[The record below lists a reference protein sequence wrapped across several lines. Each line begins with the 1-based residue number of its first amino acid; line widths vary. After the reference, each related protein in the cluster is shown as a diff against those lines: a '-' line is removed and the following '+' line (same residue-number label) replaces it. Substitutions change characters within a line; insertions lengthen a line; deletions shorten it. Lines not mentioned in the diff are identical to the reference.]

1 MPKMSPMCV
10 VDPSDPDERACAI
23 DPGARC
29 RRRRSAVDSL
39 ARRTLP
45 LYAKADFEAD
55 LVLRHLAVLHAAPN
69 LANLKPLDVAQG
81 CSRACD
87 GGLDGLGHR
96 LLGTA
101 DEIGLPVNVVV
112 LHRSSPW

>member
-10 VDPSDPDERACAI
+10 VAPSDPDERACAI
-23 DPGARC
+23 DSCDRRC
-29 RRRRSAVDSL
+29 RRRSAVHSL
-39 ARRTLP
+39 ARSTLP
-45 LYAKADFEAD
+45 LYAKADLEAD
-55 LVLRHLAVLHAAPN
+55 LVLRHLAVLHAASD

-101 DEIGLPVNVVV
+101 NEIGLPVDVVV
-112 LHRSSPW
+112 LHR